1 MEYQKINGKV
11 VEVGSEIKVQD
22 KLNALNDRLKQL
34 AEEKAQV
41 EKEIADLT
49 ALK

>member
-11 VEVGSEIKVQD
+11 YEVEKEIKISD

-34 AEEKAQV
+34 AEEKADV
-41 EKEIADLT
+41 EKQIADLT